1 MISVVVAL
9 WAIVVI
15 LLFICGAI
23 VDFNRCVRK
32 SSDATRAAL
41 EQIANELRANGNRK
55 LTD

>member
-32 SSDATRAAL
+32 SSDTTRAAL